1 MPNIELWHKSRLSLV
16 CYEVERIKTSSSL
29 LDWRDDLAVV
39 SHSYPL
45 SQQILRTDVSGMP
58 LEWVDYRE
66 AARLYHTE
74 QVAYTCGTLLYR
86 LYGGTC
92 ARTGSAHH
100 RRRQFDHRHAGHTGN
115 PGNLRGAAYTPP
127 LNNQTLF
134 RRDAYLC
141 LYCGARFTYSLLSRD
156 HVTPFSRGGHD
167 TWSNVVSACRR
178 CNNAKASRT
187 PEQAGMQLLA
197 VPFTP
202 TYAEYIFLKG
212 RRVLADQ
219 MEYLIA
225 HFPAFEP
232 AARAHATLADVSA
245 GRADPAGARSGVVYY
260 IDASYFIFRAYH
272 SMPPDMVDARRQRD
286 ACACTVSR
294 ASCRIFSSRCGRN
307 ASASPSITSLR
318 SETSFRNGIY
328 PAYKAN
334 REAPPADLERQFA
347 LCREFCRHMGLAE
360 FASAEYEA
368 DDIIGTLA
376 ARSRAAGLRNVLVT
390 RDKDLSQ
397 LIRDGDVFWDYSG
410 NTRYQ
415 LPRHRPAL
423 RRRSRS

>member
-1 MPNIELWHKSRLSLV
+1 MKPTHQVKR
-16 CYEVERIKTSSSL
+16 RL

-39 SHSYPL
+39 THSYPL

-92 ARTGSAHH
+92 ARTGLRTIVDVNSIIATL
-100 RRRQFDHRHAGHTGN
+100 GTSGN
-115 PGNLRGAAYTPP
+115 PGN
-127 LNNQTLF
+127 
-134 RRDAYLC
+134 LC
-141 LYCGARFTYSLLSRD
+141 LYCGARFSYSLLSRD

-225 HFPAFEP
+225 HFP
-232 AARAHATLADVSA
+232 
-245 GRADPAGARSGVVYY
+245 RS
-260 IDASYFIFRAYH
+260 SPLHER
-272 SMPPDMVDARRQRD
+272 MQRW
-286 ACACTVSR
+286 
-294 ASCRIFSSRCGRN
+294 
-307 ASASPSITSLR
+307 P
-318 SETSFRNGIY
+318 
-328 PAYKAN
+328 
-334 REAPPADLERQFA
+334 
-347 LCREFCRHMGLAE
+347 M
-360 FASAEYEA
+360 
-368 DDIIGTLA
+368 
-376 ARSRAAGLRNVLVT
+376 
-390 RDKDLSQ
+390 
-397 LIRDGDVFWDYSG
+397 
-410 NTRYQ
+410 
-415 LPRHRPAL
+415 
-423 RRRSRS
+423 